1 MESFESLSTELLLK
15 IVSYLDSP
23 LDLASLSIQNRQ
35 LYCIIDP
42 LLELMLRIVEI
53 DGDCN
58 FQYTQDVILALI
70 DQPRLARY
78 WPFHLFLLDNIIDPL
93 KFKFQ
98 SCCWLWILSY
108 VGYVRVVNTGH
119 DCCPFDCWEDEN
131 ESISRLNPWKESLFR
146 KAIEA
151 QKSVWSSSASP
162 NLLLEVLKNSKLRDS
177 GENSPNKYQFHDAAV
192 TVLQPLLRQVSHQ

>member
-78 WPFHLFLLDNIIDPL
+78 
-93 KFKFQ
+93 
-98 SCCWLWILSY
+98 
-108 VGYVRVVNTGH
+108 
-119 DCCPFDCWEDEN
+119 
-131 ESISRLNPWKESLFR
+131 
-146 KAIEA
+146 
-151 QKSVWSSSASP
+151 
-162 NLLLEVLKNSKLRDS
+162 
-177 GENSPNKYQFHDAAV
+177 
-192 TVLQPLLRQVSHQ
+192 